1 MGCLN
6 VAVVHPNGRYTKPT
20 KIRKHKHDK
29 MYFWTLQK
37 PPWTYLFVCY
47 LIVHHNLQI
56 SADLE
61 RFAGILRGMIS
72 EVMISGEMTSG
83 DVIFWEMISGQ
94 MISGVMRSEKMIS
107 GEM

>member
-1 MGCLN
+1 M
-6 VAVVHPNGRYTKPT
+6 
-20 KIRKHKHDK
+20 D
-29 MYFWTLQK
+29 LQK

-61 RFAGILRGMIS
+61 RFAEIWRGMIS

-83 DVIFWEMISGQ
+83 DVIFGEMISGQ
-94 MISGVMRSEKMIS
+94 MISGVMVSEK
-107 GEM
+107 